1 MAEQEEQIRFKMQT
15 CEHISSKKQ
24 KIIMVKKEKEPM
36 NVERHINH
44 CMNHSNKKKTVAYL
58 NIANSV
64 KLTEARMSIGRDTV
78 QFLGHTSSVINNF
91 FIV

>member
-1 MAEQEEQIRFKMQT
+1 
-15 CEHISSKKQ
+15 
-24 KIIMVKKEKEPM
+24 MVKKEKEPM

-78 QFLGHTSSVINNF
+78 QFLGHTSSVINNLF
-91 FIV
+91 YCLKLMKLHDKNIQIQSNGKY